1 MKNMPKHYF
10 SNILI
15 ISGSLMC
22 TYSNL
27 MVIYQL
33 DDRPKQKVLQVKY
46 LYIKYKQ
53 QKENIKMRKNNLKTL
68 NYFNNRDY
76 LI

>member
-1 MKNMPKHYF
+1 MKNIPKHYF

-22 TYSNL
+22 TYNNL

-33 DDRPKQKVLQVKY
+33 DDRPKVNRIRVLQVNNN
-46 LYIKYKQ
+46 IYKINSE
-53 QKENIKMRKNNLKTL
+53 KKT
-68 NYFNNRDY
+68 
-76 LI
+76 

>member
-1 MKNMPKHYF
+1 MKNIPKHYF

-33 DDRPKQKVLQVKY
+33 DDRPKQK
-46 LYIKYKQ
+46 
-53 QKENIKMRKNNLKTL
+53 TSSPS
-68 NYFNNRDY
+68 
-76 LI
+76 